1 MIRKMFFALSCAA
14 LLLAGAGCARV
25 ISVAEVLQQPKES
38 KIFTAYNIWYQDP
51 ANISAVNYQ
60 KGARFIPIGTEIE
73 IIEADEQKIT
83 FKDQA
88 GIKFILHFDRSMMMI
103 PIQDYIRQTFTLKNK
118 AEQTAELTP
127 KVLQNI
133 ERGIII
139 ENMTRDEVKMVCG
152 PPPAFRTPDPSNAT
166 WIYFLD
172 VNETYRVIFGD
183 KRVKVIMN
191 IND

>member
-1 MIRKMFFALSCAA
+1 MIRKMFFALSCVA
-14 LLLAGAGCARV
+14 LLLAGAGCARI
-25 ISVAEVLQQPKES
+25 ISVAEALQQPKEA

-51 ANISAVNYQ
+51 ANISSVNYQ

-73 IIEADEQKIT
+73 IIEADEQKIV
-83 FKDQA
+83 FKDKDDF
-88 GIKFILHFDRSMMMI
+88 KFTLHFDRSMMMI
-103 PIQDYIRQTFTLKNK
+103 PIQDYIRQTFTLKSK
-118 AEQTAELTP
+118 TEQVEGLSPQA
-127 KVLQNI
+127 LQNI
-133 ERGIII
+133 ERGIVV
-139 ENMTRDEVKMVCG
+139 ERMTRDEVKMVCG
-152 PPPAFRTPDPSNAT
+152 PPPAFRTPDISNAT

>member
-1 MIRKMFFALSCAA
+1 MIRKIVFALSCAA

-25 ISVAEVLQQPKES
+25 VSVAEVLQQPKEA

-51 ANISAVNYQ
+51 TNISSVNYQ
-60 KGARFIPIGTEIE
+60 KGARFIPLGTEIE
-73 IIEADEQKIT
+73 IIEADEQKIV
-83 FKDQA
+83 FKDNA
-88 GIKFILHFDRSMMMI
+88 DIKFTIYFDRSMMMI
-103 PIQDYIRQTFTLKNK
+103 PIQNYIRQIFTLKNK
-118 AEQTAELTP
+118 AEQTAGLSKE
-127 KVLQNI
+127 VLQNI
-133 ERGIII
+133 ERGIVI
-139 ENMTRDEVKMVCG
+139 ENMTRDEVRLVCG
-152 PPPAFRTPDPSNAT
+152 PPPAFRTPDSSNAT